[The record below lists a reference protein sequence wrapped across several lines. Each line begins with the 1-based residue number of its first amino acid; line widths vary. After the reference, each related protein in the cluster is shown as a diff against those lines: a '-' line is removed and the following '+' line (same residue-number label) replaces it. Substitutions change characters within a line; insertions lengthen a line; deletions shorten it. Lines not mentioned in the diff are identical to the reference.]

1 MESSYDESRSPYLRR
16 KATQWDES
24 QDKPLGSKMAELIK
38 TKEELKKAR
47 ESTMQLWLDSKPLI
61 DELEKL
67 KSGLASAENQ
77 CATPN
82 TMISELK
89 SQLEETNTSIKAK
102 KEEELEARNMIDET
116 NQAVDQTRQEI
127 VSINLETDEEQKTI
141 LRMKQALRLRRQTLR
156 TLQLSI
162 RAVRIEKDATAASA
176 AEALQYMNYSDME
189 NPTVNISHEDYP
201 GLTKRAYDE
210 ISLSDWRVL
219 VCAEQKLAAEA
230 SRDEAL
236 AKLNQLYS
244 QLRSREG
251 EIKEEDYNRDE
262 QIGDP
267 RIGIEGQMTTTQN
280 QGRVLRKQT
289 PRHPRQ
295 QRRIRRDN
303 YMKLAA
309 KMKPSYL
316 QQIKQFFGSV
326 CLRPRT

>member
-16 KATQWDES
+16 KATQWGES

-127 VSINLETDEEQKTI
+127 VSINLETEEEQKAI

-156 TLQLSI
+156 TLQLTI

-201 GLTKRAYDE
+201 GLTKRAHDE

-251 EIKEEDYNRDE
+251 EIKEEDYNGDE

-267 RIGIEGQMTTTQN
+267 RIGIEGQMTITQN